1 MEIIR
6 ITKNLAEISVR
17 EIMENVVLAFNL
29 SNTDQKNNL
38 QTGGGA
44 GIPSPLSLRSS
55 SEAGRSRCHSL
66 RSFFIPRMH
75 SAPLRVRRIL
85 KTGGR
90 SSKPIQTAGEITARI
105 KILPVHQP

>member
-38 QTGGGA
+38 QTGGRGCNQFE
-44 GIPSPLSLRSS
+44 PPL
-55 SEAGRSRCHSL
+55 
-66 RSFFIPRMH
+66 
-75 SAPLRVRRIL
+75 
-85 KTGGR
+85 K
-90 SSKPIQTAGEITARI
+90 
-105 KILPVHQP
+105 

>member
-6 ITKNLAEISVR
+6 IAKDLAEISVR

-44 GIPSPLSLRSS
+44 GTPSPPSFRSS
-55 SEAGRSRCHSL
+55 SEAGR
-66 RSFFIPRMH
+66 PR
-75 SAPLRVRRIL
+75 
-85 KTGGR
+85 
-90 SSKPIQTAGEITARI
+90 
-105 KILPVHQP
+105 